1 MTSPSPPLR
10 KANNPDA
17 SNAFQPA
24 GRAAFDLAFFT
35 QAWRIK
41 AFNTQPVGSLGE
53 KKLRRATRYDES
65 IF

>member
-24 GRAAFDLAFFT
+24 GRAAFDLAFFH
-35 QAWRIK
+35 
-41 AFNTQPVGSLGE
+41 PSLAN
-53 KKLRRATRYDES
+53 KS
-65 IF
+65 I